1 MTTPR
6 LLLLIAVI
14 FLFFL
19 VWEGC
24 NQYEYRNGLL
34 EQVSKYELSEQQFKV
49 KVNKDSSTIATQSQ
63 TIMTER
69 EANKLGL
76 LKLQGEIKIAKS
88 QVKQTQEIIY
98 EAIKVPY
105 VPNNYT
111 DTSGWY
117 AKLKNGDS
125 SKSNIDSLIS
135 NSIIVPS
142 KFELKEKWFSING
155 EVKKDGVLINKLL
168 IPNESTVTIGYKKTG
183 FLSLS
188 RKAIVEIENTNPY
201 LKTTKISNVVI
212 EKNKSLFKKPLFWVI
227 VGGVASHFLIK
238 Q

>member
-6 LLLLIAVI
+6 LLLTIALI

-24 NQYEYRNGLL
+24 NQYDYRNNLL
-34 EQVSKYELSEQQFKV
+34 EQVSKYELSEQQFKI
-49 KVNKDSSTIATQSQ
+49 KVNKDSSTIATQNQ

-69 EANKLGL
+69 EANKLGI
-76 LKLQGEIKIAKS
+76 LKLQGEIKIAQS
-88 QVKQTQEIIY
+88 QVRQTQEIIY
-98 EAIKVPY
+98 EGVQVPY
-105 VPNNYT
+105 IPNNYT

-117 AKLKNGDS
+117 AKLKSGDS

-142 KFELKEKWFSING
+142 KFELKQKWFAING

-168 IPNESTVTIGYKKTG
+168 ISNESTVTIGYKKTG
-183 FLSLS
+183 FLWLG

-201 LKTTKISNVVI
+201 LKNTKISNVVI
-212 EKNKSLFKKPLFWVI
+212 EKNKSLFKKPLFWAI
-227 VGGVASHFLIK
+227 VGGVASHLIIK
-238 Q
+238 

>member
-6 LLLLIAVI
+6 LLLLIAAI

-24 NQYEYRNGLL
+24 NQYEYRNDLL

-49 KVNKDSSTIATQSQ
+49 KVNKDSSTIATQNQ

-69 EANKLGL
+69 EANKLGI

-88 QVKQTQEIIY
+88 QVRQTQEIIY
-98 EAIKVPY
+98 EGIQVPY
-105 VPNNYT
+105 IPNNYT

-117 AKLKNGDS
+117 AKLKSGDS
-125 SKSNIDSLIS
+125 SKANIDSLIS

-183 FLSLS
+183 FLWLG

-201 LKTTKISNVVI
+201 LSLSKVSNVVI
-212 EKNKSLFKKPLFWVI
+212 EKKKGLLSNPLFWMA
-227 VGGVASHFLIK
+227 VGVLGGHFLIK
-238 Q
+238 

>member
-6 LLLLIAVI
+6 LLLIIAAI

-24 NQYEYRNGLL
+24 NQYEYRNNLL
-34 EQVSKYELSEQQFKV
+34 EQVSKYELSEQKFKV

-63 TIMTER
+63 TIITER
-69 EANKLGL
+69 EANKLGI
-76 LKLQGEIKIAKS
+76 LKLQGEIKIAQS
-88 QVKQTQEIIY
+88 QVRQTQEIIY
-98 EAIKVPY
+98 KDIKVPY

-117 AKLKNGDS
+117 AKLKSGDS
-125 SKSNIDSLIS
+125 SKANIDSLIS

-142 KFELKEKWFSING
+142 KFALKEKWFTING
-155 EVKKDGVLINKLL
+155 EVKKDGVLINTLL
-168 IPNESTVTIGYKKTG
+168 IPNESTVTIGYNKTG
-183 FLSLS
+183 FLWLG

-201 LKTTKISNVVI
+201 LKTSKISNVVI
-212 EKNKSLFKKPLFWVI
+212 KESTSLFKKPLFWVI
-227 VGGVASHFLIK
+227 VGGIASHFLIK
-238 Q
+238 